1 MGNKGDKANNAR
13 KKVMQGLIDLRNEHK
28 IVSILVWVTK
38 FGNVFFGTDRLKEK
52 AEKAFKCTCTC
63 TCDAEN
69 DGLWQDALEQDEKT
83 IRDTKAKFDL
93 GMDPIDFLEI
103 DAPLPRLPMKLDLMC
118 YNDLSKWLRP
128 QIVKNRHERGFPE
141 GLKIKYKDMSWCPS
155 FWPTDMCDWMEV
167 SNFSQWEASEYSGLG
182 NLTSVLKQA
191 ARNLLLEKNIENP
204 DEYCVSNLDTNKEKR
219 KLKWRGNHS
228 NPEVFSLFH

>member
-1 MGNKGDKANNAR
+1 
-13 KKVMQGLIDLRNEHK
+13 
-28 IVSILVWVTK
+28 
-38 FGNVFFGTDRLKEK
+38 
-52 AEKAFKCTCTC
+52 
-63 TCDAEN
+63 
-69 DGLWQDALEQDEKT
+69 
-83 IRDTKAKFDL
+83 
-93 GMDPIDFLEI
+93 
-103 DAPLPRLPMKLDLMC
+103 MKLDLMC

-228 NPEVFSLFH
+228 NPEVFSFFN